1 MVYIKPPICE
11 DSDNIQLCMTTVKD
25 IYTLRYE
32 LKLANRVQDKIKER
46 IQKYK
51 KWTKSKIQELW
62 PTYKKLAKTQ
72 QQIRQL
78 ENAIQ
83 EYTTIRSDVDYKE
96 LLKYLGKGEISD
108 MVIKQLGRNPKEMT
122 KEQIASILSGTSQQQ
137 FLMTFGK
144 KQLPGILGKKELQQ
158 AFAKSI
164 LDSIA
169 EDSKKVKVQ
178 NKQFDLD
185 LETLERNLETAQI
198 DSETQIQSMED
209 QIALFKELQER
220 NIGKIS
226 DELVEELDLLR
237 ALLGTDTLKLIIQYV
252 NLYGGFL
259 DQINKLSRETPI
271 ETNAAKLITFLS
283 KTDKMDVTSYVKME
297 QNAIQRKI
305 KQLEK
310 QYENWERY
318 KTSIETVMFKL
329 TSSSPEIVKE
339 ALADVYNTIAEQKPS
354 SDVEEVKI
362 EAQKRLEADR
372 IRAQI
377 AEVKGYIESGT
388 LDPREGEEFIKIAEQ
403 QLMGLGYDL
412 SGLDIFEEVAASE
425 RKLQERKANIERVK
439 EKQELNELKLEKEE
453 KEEERNQELY
463 DKIGELEV
471 VNMEFN
477 FLVKYEFAFLAMMKN
492 VENNDPSYLTSKQK
506 EFKDSLAI
514 IIDLKEEL
522 AIKQFNLMMEINFLA
537 IQPTNQEII
546 KKDSR
551 LPVFIKN
558 LQTQLQNITT
568 NIGGKWE
575 DIKNTRFYKIPAKMI
590 TKLTNTMTSIY
601 TNIRDL
607 IKAALGIKAITSP
620 KKMILTIS
628 QLIEKL
634 DLDADKTE
642 ELLIVNEVYKNAE
655 AKIGADPLLDVKKI
669 MEDTQAQQPILTD
682 SQVVNNIFTE
692 AQQEANANNLGFGSI
707 RVRKNNKNIR
717 RRSNVWK
724 KKKKTRRKSKYGRKR
739 RSRRKQEGK
748 NNRRRSYRRYTKSNE
763 KKQRRRR
770 SIRRGSKI
778 SK

>member
-62 PTYKKLAKTQ
+62 PIYKKLAKTQ

-492 VENNDPSYLTSKQK
+492 VENKDPSYLTNKQK
-506 EFKDSLAI
+506 DFKESLTV
-514 IIDLKEEL
+514 IIDLKEKL

-558 LQTQLQNITT
+558 LQTQLQKITT

-575 DIKNTRFYKIPAKMI
+575 DIKNTRFYKIPANMI

-601 TNIRDL
+601 INIRDL

-634 DLDADKTE
+634 DTDKTE
-642 ELLIVNEVYKNAE
+642 DLLKVDQVYKDAE
-655 AKIGADPLLDVKKI
+655 SQIGEDPLKDIKKI
-669 MEDTQAQQPILTD
+669 MEDTQAQQPTLTD
-682 SQVVNNIFTE
+682 SQVINNIFTQAE
-692 AQQEANANNLGFGSI
+692 QKATANNLGFGSI

-739 RSRRKQEGK
+739 RSRRKHEGK

-770 SIRRGSKI
+770 RSIRRGSKI

>member
-62 PTYKKLAKTQ
+62 PIYKKLAKTQ

-492 VENNDPSYLTSKQK
+492 LENKDPSYLTNKQK
-506 EFKDSLAI
+506 DFKDSLTV

-558 LQTQLQNITT
+558 LQTQLQKITT

-575 DIKNTRFYKIPAKMI
+575 DIKNTRFYKIPANMI

-634 DLDADKTE
+634 DTDKTE
-642 ELLIVNEVYKNAE
+642 DLLIVDQVYKDAE
-655 AKIGADPLLDVKKI
+655 SQIGEDPLKDIKKI
-669 MEDTQAQQPILTD
+669 MEDTQAQQPTLTD
-682 SQVVNNIFTE
+682 SIIVNNIFTQAE
-692 AQQEANANNLGFGSI
+692 QEATANNLGFGSI

-770 SIRRGSKI
+770 SIRRGGKI